1 MKVKRLL
8 IEHNKWARDSQGNY
22 IKDGKI
28 EGSITFENNQGS
40 IGINCSDE
48 LCKTIIALCL
58 GQVSLVCA
66 EQVKELRSSF
76 KEAAK
81 VSPDFQS
88 RIIKLLD

>member
-1 MKVKRLL
+1 MNVEKFQKM
-8 IEHNKWARDSQGNY
+8 IYD
-22 IKDGKI
+22 I
-28 EGSITFENNQGS
+28 
-40 IGINCSDE
+40 
-48 LCKTIIALCL
+48 CL

-66 EQVKELRSSF
+66 EQFKELRSSF